1 MDIKILVADDDT
13 LFRQLICDILKK
25 QNYIPIEAANGKEAT
40 DLFFAN
46 NDINLVILDVMM
58 PIYNGWEV
66 LEMIRQQ
73 SEVPILM
80 LTALGDER
88 DQLNGLSKGADDYIA
103 KPFSY
108 ALFTARIN
116 ALLRKVKKEQ
126 MSKVN
131 IGEIEI
137 DLATHKVVIGTEVIT
152 LNNKEYNLLLYLIKN
167 KNIVLSRDKIL
178 NNVWQYDFEG
188 DIRTI
193 DAHIKMLRSKLLHCN
208 NYIKTVR
215 GSGYIFEVNYEA
227 HN

>member
-1 MDIKILVADDDT
+1 
-13 LFRQLICDILKK
+13 
-25 QNYIPIEAANGKEAT
+25 
-40 DLFFAN
+40 
-46 NDINLVILDVMM
+46 
-58 PIYNGWEV
+58 
-66 LEMIRQQ
+66 
-73 SEVPILM
+73 M

-88 DQLNGLSKGADDYIA
+88 NQLNGLSKGADDYIG

-108 ALFTARIN
+108 AIFIARIN

-137 DLATHKVVIGTEVIT
+137 DMATHKVLIGLDEII
-152 LNNKEYNLLLYLIKN
+152 LNNKEYNLLLYLIRN
-167 KNIVLSRDKIL
+167 INIVLNRDKIL
-178 NNVWQYDFEG
+178 YSVWGYDFEG

-215 GSGYIFEVNYEA
+215 GSGYVFEVNYEA
-227 HN
+227 HNSSEIISCICWIYDSFYTSWCTNQLFVFRTILCL